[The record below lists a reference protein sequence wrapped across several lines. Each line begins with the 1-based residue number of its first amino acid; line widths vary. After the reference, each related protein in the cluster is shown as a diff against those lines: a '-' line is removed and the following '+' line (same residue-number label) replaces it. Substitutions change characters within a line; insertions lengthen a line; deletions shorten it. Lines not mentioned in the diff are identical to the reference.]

1 MRKNFHSE
9 SRAGFSLL
17 EIILVLLLIGIVG
30 AGSAPLFSRV
40 VVATVQGAVEQQT
53 AEEAYWAAA
62 RMTSLL
68 GVAVDG
74 DASTPGQLR
83 VGFFDVA
90 TSTTNYSTFAFLNGQ
105 ITYNG
110 VLFWDQVASFA
121 AAFQD
126 SLFEIDVQLVDTNH
140 PVISLDV
147 FARNSL

>member
-30 AGSAPLFSRV
+30 AGSAPLFSKV
-40 VVATVQGAVEQQT
+40 IVATVQGAVEQQT

-62 RMTSLL
+62 RMTSIL
-68 GVAVDG
+68 GMALSG
-74 DASTPGQLR
+74 DCPTPQQVTAR
-83 VGFFDVA
+83 IYDSA
-90 TSTTNYSTFAFLNGQ
+90 TQTTNNVTFAFNNGQ

-110 VLFWDQVASFA
+110 VLLWDQVAEFSA
-121 AAFQD
+121 DFQG
-126 SLFEIDVQLVDTNH
+126 SLFEIDVRLVDTDH
-140 PVISLDV
+140 PVISLDI